1 MSEYDKELQ
10 SNTEEYE
17 DAMKPAQKS
26 HDRQDREDAGRE
38 PRGDA
43 EAETED

>member
-17 DAMKPAQKS
+17 EAIEPL
-26 HDRQDREDAGRE
+26 EDE
-38 PRGDA
+38 LDDEDEEGD
-43 EAETED
+43 